1 MGMYKITLETSL
13 DIKQLRQQLKQIE
26 GTSKVKIKVDSAEAS
41 NAIKNINKDYGNW
54 TSTVTKNGAVQRQTY
69 ERIADGIKTVTRLQ
83 GDNITVTNR
92 AIKAS
97 KTFGEQLKSA
107 FGNLSIYISVATII
121 NVAKNAIEDMVT
133 QVKELDSSLVE
144 LKKVTDLEG
153 NSLEEFT
160 EDAFKLGEEVGR
172 TGKEVIDATTVFA
185 RSGYD
190 VQDALDL
197 SKVALVMTNV
207 GDGIGNVENAATS
220 LISVLKAYDLEVS
233 DAMYVTDLL
242 NQVSNTSAI
251 NFEDL
256 TEGVQRTGA
265 VFAKSDTSI
274 EELTGLLTG
283 ANEVMQNIEK
293 TSSGLVTVSQRLRG
307 ITKLSDDGYEGIS
320 KLSTEFKRI
329 ANIDIYD
336 AQGQLRGTFDI
347 LNDMAKV
354 FPTLNKNQQQYLA
367 ELAAGKRQVTVL
379 QSLLGNW
386 ESVDEAV
393 KNATNATGSAMA
405 ENEKFLNSVEG
416 KVNQLQSAW
425 QNFSRKSI
433 DSNWVKTILS
443 SGTKIINLFDNM
455 GNVLITLTGIILTL
469 RASKLSSDIDK
480 IKKSASG
487 FFDGLKNISNVI
499 IKYPAAVKIAKS
511 ENISLSD
518 SYKKLGISANVGEGS
533 IGRDTAG

>member
-1 MGMYKITLETSL
+1 MGMYKITLDTSL
-13 DIKQLRQQLKQIE
+13 NTKQLRQQLKQIE
-26 GTSKVKIKVDSAEAS
+26 GTSRVKIKVDSAEAS

-54 TSTVTKNGAVQRQTY
+54 TSTVTKNGAIQRQTY
-69 ERIADGIKTVTRLQ
+69 ERIANGIKTVTRLQ

-107 FGNLSIYISVATII
+107 FGNLSVYISAAAII
-121 NVAKNAIEDMVT
+121 NVAKNAIEDMVI

-153 NSLEEFT
+153 NSLEGFT

-172 TGKEVIDATTVFA
+172 TGREVIDATTVFA

-207 GDGIGNVENAATS
+207 GDGIGDVENAATS
-220 LISVLKAYDLEVS
+220 LISVLKAYNLEVS

-293 TSSGLVTVSQRLRG
+293 TSSRT
-307 ITKLSDDGYEGIS
+307 Y
-320 KLSTEFKRI
+320 
-329 ANIDIYD
+329 Y
-336 AQGQLRGTFDI
+336 
-347 LNDMAKV
+347 
-354 FPTLNKNQQQYLA
+354 
-367 ELAAGKRQVTVL
+367 
-379 QSLLGNW
+379 
-386 ESVDEAV
+386 
-393 KNATNATGSAMA
+393 
-405 ENEKFLNSVEG
+405 
-416 KVNQLQSAW
+416 
-425 QNFSRKSI
+425 NFS
-433 DSNWVKTILS
+433 
-443 SGTKIINLFDNM
+443 
-455 GNVLITLTGIILTL
+455 
-469 RASKLSSDIDK
+469 K
-480 IKKSASG
+480 IKR
-487 FFDGLKNISNVI
+487 
-499 IKYPAAVKIAKS
+499 Y
-511 ENISLSD
+511 
-518 SYKKLGISANVGEGS
+518 Y
-533 IGRDTAG
+533 